1 MTGFYF
7 ITGVIGLLVLLII
20 IMFSCESDILVIGLT
35 VLIYVAFA
43 FIVLMWYPTSE
54 LEEPSQE
61 THYRTSKVTAVYE
74 DSVVKNTYCINT
86 QDGNLWKTGTL
97 YKTGDILIFDT
108 NNTEDVTDDKII
120 GIKGAK

>member
-43 FIVLMWYPTSE
+43 FIVMWGATSE

-74 DSVVKNTYCINT
+74 DSVAKNTYCINT
-86 QDGNLWKTGTL
+86 QDGNLWKTGTP

>member
-43 FIVLMWYPTSE
+43 FIVMWGTTSE

>member
-1 MTGFYF
+1 MTTFYF
-7 ITGVIGLLVLLII
+7 ISGVIGLLVLLII
-20 IMFSCESDILVIGLT
+20 IMFSCESDIPVVGIT
-35 VLIYVAFA
+35 VLCYVAFA
-43 FIVLMWYPTSE
+43 FIVMWGTTSE
-54 LEEPSQE
+54 LEQPSQE

-86 QDGNLWKTGTL
+86 QDGNLWKTGTP

-120 GIKGAK
+120 GIKEVK